1 VNAVSEDSLTVIE
14 TTTIETSDPIVTTK
28 IVYTVQEI
36 KEILNI
42 GINQAYE
49 LVNSNQF
56 PVKHIGKKKVVP
68 AKPFMQWLNS

>member
-1 VNAVSEDSLTVIE
+1 MSEDSLTVIE